1 MRLCLET
8 TPAVCLHRYFDWEM
22 LSQCV
27 YRYPLETARIL
38 SHSLTARHSMQGQET
53 SIKEDIDDQ
62 YRLLR
67 RDVQHGRAGLVRQ
80 VRGIMSGVNPC

>member
-1 MRLCLET
+1 MRLGLET
-8 TPAVCLHRYFDWEM
+8 TLAACLHRYSDWEM

-27 YRYPLETARIL
+27 YRHPSEAPRIL
-38 SHSLTARHSMQGQET
+38 SHSLTARHSMQGQEN

-67 RDVQHGRAGLVRQ
+67 RDVQHGRAELVRDC
-80 VRGIMSGVNPC
+80 RKISRE

>member
-1 MRLCLET
+1 MRLGLET
-8 TPAVCLHRYFDWEM
+8 TPAACLHRYSDWEM

-27 YRYPLETARIL
+27 HRHPSEAPRIL

-53 SIKEDIDDQ
+53 AIKEDIDDQ

-67 RDVQHGRAGLVRQ
+67 RDVQHGRADLVRD
-80 VRGIMSGVNPC
+80 RWKITRE